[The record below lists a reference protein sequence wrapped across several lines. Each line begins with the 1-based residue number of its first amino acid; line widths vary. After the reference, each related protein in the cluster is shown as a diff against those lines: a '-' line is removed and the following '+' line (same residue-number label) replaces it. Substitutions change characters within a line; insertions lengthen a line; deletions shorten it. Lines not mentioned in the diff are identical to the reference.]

1 MLTGLETYCIGLAF
15 CVFCTWAI
23 GAIGGGVAVSL
34 LRAWSEEN
42 GRNDIHGSVL
52 GYSLPAHPVGI
63 GEGDLAE
70 HETVAIA
77 AEE

>member
-1 MLTGLETYCIGLAF
+1 MFTGLEKLAIGLA
-15 CVFCTWAI
+15 C
-23 GAIGGGVAVSL
+23 GGVFLYVGLSILGGVLVSL